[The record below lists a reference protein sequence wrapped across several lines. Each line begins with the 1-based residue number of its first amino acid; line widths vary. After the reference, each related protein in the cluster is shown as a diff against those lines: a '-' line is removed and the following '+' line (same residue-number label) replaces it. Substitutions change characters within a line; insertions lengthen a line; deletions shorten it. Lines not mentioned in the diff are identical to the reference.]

1 MSEYRAANNSDRW
14 TPEEDERL
22 RQLLFTNTPPS
33 EIAVT
38 LGRTVPAVKSRAHSL
53 GITLARLGNRRRSQ
67 SRWG

>member
-38 LGRTVPAVKSRAHSL
+38 LGRTVPAVKSRVKWTP
-53 GITLARLGNRRRSQ
+53 GVGPWIMEVKV
-67 SRWG
+67 